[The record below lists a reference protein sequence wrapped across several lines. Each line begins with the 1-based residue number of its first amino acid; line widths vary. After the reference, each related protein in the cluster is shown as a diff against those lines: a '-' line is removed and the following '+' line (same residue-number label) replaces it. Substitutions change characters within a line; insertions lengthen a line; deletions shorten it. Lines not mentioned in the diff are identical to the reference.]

1 LEEGEWMFL
10 VNVVKGVTLVKRY
23 PGMDQEEVMMEIKR
37 LKQKADR
44 LLAMSIRLNQPNL
57 ADEAER
63 LYQQIDRLALLTG

>member
-1 LEEGEWMFL
+1 MFL

>member
-1 LEEGEWMFL
+1 M
-10 VNVVKGVTLVKRY
+10 KRY
-23 PGMDQEEVMMEIKR
+23 PGMDQEAVMMEIKQ

-44 LLAMSIRLNQPNL
+44 LLAMSIRLNQPSL